1 MASIRARAI
10 CSASW
15 LASPVPPRM
24 RARIMAS
31 SRAIPWLTIIGIGED
46 GLAGLS
52 EASRNALEKAET
64 VFGGERHLKLA
75 AIDGRGKP
83 WPVPFEASCVLSCRG
98 RPTVV
103 LASGDP
109 FWHGAGGSLAAHL
122 EQGEWIAHPAPSTFS
137 IAAARL
143 GWPLESTVCIALH
156 AGPFERLVP
165 LLARGGRV
173 ICLVRDASAA
183 AGLARWL
190 TARGW
195 GASRLWTLS
204 ALGGP
209 RESIGESRADSYM
222 AESAVTPLA
231 VAVEVKGETGLPRV
245 SGLAD
250 DLFRHDGQITKR
262 PVRALALS
270 ALAPRPG
277 ERLWDIGAGSGSISI
292 EWSLAGGTVIAIE
305 AREDRVANIWAN
317 ATAFGVLHKIK
328 VVVGGAPA
336 ALSGLD
342 KPDAVFIGGG
352 LDLAMFDGLW
362 PLLPGGTRIVA
373 HSVTLETEAL
383 LSELHHRRGGELM
396 RVEIAQ
402 ASPLGRLRCWE
413 AARPIVQWSAVKA
426 GAS

>member
-1 MASIRARAI
+1 
-10 CSASW
+10 
-15 LASPVPPRM
+15 
-24 RARIMAS
+24 MAS

-52 EASRNALEKAET
+52 VASRNALEKAET

-83 WPVPFEASCVLSCRG
+83 WPVPFEANCVLSCRG

-122 EQGEWIAHPAPSTFS
+122 EPGEWIAHPVPSTFS
-137 IAAARL
+137 LAAARL

-156 AGPFERLVP
+156 AAPFERLVP

-183 AGLARWL
+183 ASLARWL

-195 GASRLWTLS
+195 GASRVWTLS

-209 RESIGESRADSYM
+209 REAICESRADGYM
-222 AESAVTPLA
+222 VESAATPLA
-231 VAVEVKGETGLPRV
+231 VALEAKGRAGLPRV

-250 DLFRHDGQITKR
+250 DLFRHDGQITKQA
-262 PVRALALS
+262 VRALALS
-270 ALAPRPG
+270 ALAPRPE

-292 EWSLAGGTVIAIE
+292 EWALAGGSAIAIE
-305 AREDRVANIWAN
+305 AREDRAANIAAN
-317 ATAFGVLHKIK
+317 AENFGLTHR
-328 VVVGGAPA
+328 VVVVTAKAPA
-336 ALSGLD
+336 VLSTLE

-352 LDLAMFDGLW
+352 LDQAMFDGVW
-362 PLLPGGTRIVA
+362 LLLSEGTRIVA
-373 HSVTLETEAL
+373 HAVTLETESL
-383 LSELHHRRGGELM
+383 LADLQRRYGGDLLKI
-396 RVEIAQ
+396 EISHA
-402 ASPLGRLRCWE
+402 APLGRLRSWE
-413 AARPIVQWSAVKA
+413 AARPVVQWSAVK
-426 GAS
+426 GADA